1 MIPSVRSP
9 RHQQGLSLL
18 EVLVAIVILSLG
30 LLGMAGLQAAGL
42 RTSQGS
48 FYRAQAAQY
57 ADDMAERMRANLGE
71 AQGYSLALSDT
82 TATTNSVCN
91 STTRVC
97 YRDRAE
103 WLARLQ
109 SLPAGDGSIAV
120 DVANNLVTITVQ
132 WDDTRAG
139 GPANAN
145 YTVVTRLWN
154 RLA

>member
-1 MIPSVRSP
+1 MTSSFPRV
-9 RHQQGLSLL
+9 RHQRGLSLL

-30 LLGMAGLQAAGL
+30 LLGMAGLQAASL

-57 ADDMAERMRANLGE
+57 ADDMAERMRANLGQ
-71 AQGYSLALSDT
+71 ARNYGLALADAAPT
-82 TATTNSVCN
+82 GTSV
-91 STTRVC
+91 
-97 YRDRAE
+97 RDRDLAD
-103 WLARLQ
+103 WLAKLRN
-109 SLPAGDGSIAV
+109 LPAGDGAV
-120 DVANNLVTITVQ
+120 AIDLANNLVTITVQ

-154 RLA
+154 N